1 MRFSFIIIMLAL
13 VAAGCNS
20 QKAVSAPAEP
30 DPVESGPITEFRE
43 LDTMVVSAPRELP
56 PAEEP
61 TYELPVYQ
69 PSYTREH
76 DLLHTKLEVS
86 FNWEEEQVLGKATLK
101 LKPYFYPSNT
111 LVLDAKGF
119 DIHSITYEGSSDALK
134 YEYDDQLL
142 TIDLGKTLTREE
154 EYTVVIDYTATPR
167 ADGGSAA
174 ITSDKGLF
182 FINPRGEEQDK
193 PMQIWTQGEMEN
205 NSRWFPTIDKP
216 NERTTQEMYVTVAD
230 RFVTLSNG
238 LLKSSEKNAD
248 GTRTDYWVMDQPH
261 APYLFMLAI
270 GEFAVVEEEWND
282 IPVEY
287 YVEPEFEED
296 AKAIF
301 PYTPEMLT
309 FFSEKLNLTY
319 PWQKYSQVIVRDYVS
334 GAMENTTAVIFGDYM
349 QKPAREL
356 IDEHTNEKVVAHEMF
371 HHWFGD
377 YVTTESWANLTM
389 NEGFANYSE
398 YLWMEHKYGRDAAD
412 YHLLQ
417 EWSGYYGSAQ
427 GGVHPLIHFGYN
439 IKEDMFDA
447 HSYNKGGSV
456 LHMLREQ
463 VGDDAFFTALNKYL
477 SDNAYTDVESHEL
490 RLVFEDVTG
499 QDLNW
504 FFNQWYFEQG
514 HPLLNITYDYDEAAG
529 EASVTVEQTQD
540 TENMLPIFELRT
552 AVDIYT
558 ADGKHTRQPV
568 HITEREQTFTFPV
581 SERPALMNFD
591 PSRTLLAIRQE
602 NKSDEELMFQFKHAP
617 RFLDRFEAMQ
627 KLGQNSGE
635 EASQMLMTALE
646 DPFWV
651 IRAMALQNITP
662 DDNTL
667 PIIRKMAT
675 EDTRSEVRAGA
686 FDVLA
691 TSQDQSA
698 IAMAK
703 KAIEEDPAYPVVAS
717 ALYLI
722 NELQPEQAQEYA
734 EKLEES
740 NNPDLLEMVGDIYIN
755 SGDPKH
761 LAFFEGKMNSLD
773 GFTVINFMDSYQALA
788 VETDLETA
796 AGVAKKLEVIALD
809 PNQSQWK
816 RFGAARAVTQM
827 KQAYMEKISGLPE
840 AEKAP
845 VQAQVKALDVMFQNI
860 LEKEADP
867 QLKSL
872 YQRLQVP

>member
-1 MRFSFIIIMLAL
+1 MRFSFIILMLAL

-20 QKAVSAPAEP
+20 QKAVSTQPQPE
-30 DPVESGPITEFRE
+30 PVESGPITEYRE
-43 LDTMVVSAPRELP
+43 LDTMVVSAPREIP
-56 PAEEP
+56 PAEDP
-61 TYELPVYQ
+61 TYELPTYK
-69 PSYTREH
+69 PSHTREH

-86 FNWEEEQVLGKATLK
+86 FNWEEEQVMGKATLQ

-111 LVLDAKGF
+111 LVLDAKNF
-119 DIHSITYEGSSDALK
+119 EIHSITYLGDSTPLE
-134 YEYDDQLL
+134 YENDGELL
-142 TIDLGKTLTREE
+142 TIDLGKTLTRED
-154 EYTVVIDYTATPR
+154 EYTLVIDYTATPR

-182 FINPRGEEQDK
+182 FINPRGEEDK

-205 NSRWFPTIDKP
+205 NSRWYPTIDKP

-238 LLKSSEKNAD
+238 LLLSSKDNGD
-248 GTRTDYWVMDQPH
+248 GTRTDYWKMDQPH

-270 GEFAVVEEEWND
+270 GEFAVVKETWKD
-282 IPVEY
+282 LPVEY

-301 PYTPEMLT
+301 PHTPEMLT
-309 FFSEKLNLTY
+309 FFSDLLKVPY

-427 GGVHPLIHFGYN
+427 GGIHPLIHFGYN

-456 LHMLREQ
+456 LHMLREH
-463 VGDDAFFTALNKYL
+463 VGDDAFFTALNTYL
-477 SDNAYTDVESHEL
+477 TKNAYTDVESHEL

-514 HPLLNITYDYDEAAG
+514 HPVLNITYDYDEAAG
-529 EASVTVEQTQD
+529 EASITVEQTQD
-540 TENMLPIFELRT
+540 TESMPPIFELRT

-558 ADGKHTRQPV
+558 ADGESTRHPI
-568 HITEREQTFTFPV
+568 HITEREQTFTFPAG
-581 SERPALMNFD
+581 EKPALMNFD
-591 PSRTLLAIRQE
+591 PSRSMLAIRQD
-602 NKSDEELMFQFKHAP
+602 NKSDEELLFQFHHAP

-627 KLGQNSGE
+627 KLGENGGDDVKE
-635 EASQMLMTALE
+635 MLKAGLK

-651 IRAMALQNITP
+651 IRTMALQNITP
-662 DDNTL
+662 DESTI
-667 PIIRKMAT
+667 PQIRKMAT
-675 EDTRSEVRAGA
+675 DDARSEVRANA
-686 FDVLA
+686 FSLLA
-691 TSQDQSA
+691 ADRDEA
-698 IAMAK
+698 AVEMAK
-703 KAIEEDPAYPVVAS
+703 KAIEEEPAYPVVAA
-717 ALYLI
+717 ALSLI
-722 NELQPEQAQEYA
+722 NDLEPELAQQYA
-734 EKLEES
+734 KKLENS
-740 NNPDLLEMVGDIYIN
+740 SSPDLLEMVGDIYIA
-755 SGDPKH
+755 SGNPEH
-761 LAFFEGKMNSLD
+761 LSFFENKMDDLD

-788 VETDLETA
+788 VDTDLETA

-809 PNQSQWK
+809 ANQSQWK
-816 RFGAARAVTQM
+816 RFGAARAVAQM
-827 KQAYMEKISGLPE
+827 KQGFMEKISSLPD

-860 LEKEADP
+860 LDKEADP